1 MTPGAASARRAL
13 SCAGCGYDLRGRMVG
28 DKCPECGTAIEQL
41 APPWWNIRSLTRIE
55 RAALWAK
62 RASLALLL
70 AMLVI
75 GALQLMP
82 LMSLMSWSEGTVGG
96 YALALLLVL
105 LCGQVVTQVH
115 AVETVARQPI
125 GDGNRRRLR
134 AVNAVRVLV
143 GIAVAFVAAGQ
154 FSNAISLPS
163 GALIALWIS
172 ATILLA
178 GADFLAMNA
187 CNALMVEIRWSDTR
201 ANEALT
207 SIAAAMLFLAAAST
221 LMPFCGWLFAPF
233 LWFGGLAIAFRGLER
248 FARAGRLVLE
258 GRT

>member
-1 MTPGAASARRAL
+1 MTKGAAVARRAL
-13 SCAGCGYDLRGRMVG
+13 PCAGCGYDLRGRMVG
-28 DKCPECGTAIEQL
+28 DKCPECGTVIEQL

-62 RASLALLL
+62 RAALSLLL

-75 GALQLMP
+75 GALHLMR
-82 LMSLMSWSEGTVGG
+82 WSEGTVDG

-105 LCGQVVTQVH
+105 LCGQVVTQAH
-115 AVETVARQPI
+115 AVETVARQPVGEGI
-125 GDGNRRRLR
+125 RRRLR

-163 GALIALWIS
+163 GVLIALWIL

-221 LMPFCGWLFAPF
+221 LLPFCGWLFAPF

>member
-1 MTPGAASARRAL
+1 MTRGARQL
-13 SCAGCGYDLRGRMVG
+13 PCQCGYDLRGRMVG
-28 DKCPECGTAIEQL
+28 DKCPECGTVIEQL

-62 RASLALLL
+62 RAALSLLL

-75 GALQLMP
+75 GALHLMR
-82 LMSLMSWSEGTVGG
+82 WSEGTVDG

-105 LCGQVVTQVH
+105 LCGQVVTQAH

-125 GDGNRRRLR
+125 GEGNRRRLR
-134 AVNAVRVLV
+134 AANAVRVLV
-143 GIAVAFVAAGQ
+143 GIAVAFVAAGE
-154 FSNAISLPS
+154 FSNALSLPS
-163 GALIALWIS
+163 GALIALWVS
-172 ATILLA
+172 APILLA

-207 SIAAAMLFLAAAST
+207 SIAAAMLFLAAASA
-221 LMPFCGWLFAPF
+221 LLPFCGWMFAPF
-233 LWFGGLAIAFRGLER
+233 LWLGALAIAFRGLER
-248 FARAGRLVLE
+248 FARAGRLVLK

>member
-1 MTPGAASARRAL
+1 MTPGPSAARRAL
-13 SCAGCGYDLRGRMVG
+13 PCAGCGYDLRGRMVG
-28 DKCPECGTAIEQL
+28 DKCPECGTVIEQL

-62 RASLALLL
+62 RAVLALLL

-82 LMSLMSWSEGTVGG
+82 LMPWSEGTVDG
-96 YALALLLVL
+96 YALALLLIFV
-105 LCGQVVTQVH
+105 CGQVVTQVH

-125 GDGNRRRLR
+125 GEGNRRRLR

-143 GIAVAFVAAGQ
+143 GIAVAFVAVGE

-163 GALIALWIS
+163 GALIALWIL

-207 SIAAAMLFLAAAST
+207 SLAAAMLFLAAAST
-221 LMPFCGWLFAPF
+221 LLPVCGWLFAPF

>member
-1 MTPGAASARRAL
+1 MTRGARQL
-13 SCAGCGYDLRGRMVG
+13 PCQCGYDLRGRMVG
-28 DKCPECGTAIEQL
+28 DKCPECGTVIEQL

-62 RASLALLL
+62 RAALSLLL

-82 LMSLMSWSEGTVGG
+82 LMSLMSWSGDTVDG

-105 LCGQVVTQVH
+105 LCGQVVTQTH
-115 AVETVARQPI
+115 AVETVARQPV
-125 GDGNRRRLR
+125 GEGNRRRLR

-143 GIAVAFVAAGQ
+143 GIAVAFVAAGE
-154 FSNAISLPS
+154 FSNTLSLPS

-187 CNALMVEIRWSDTR
+187 CNALMVEIGWSDTR

-207 SIAAAMLFLAAAST
+207 SLAAAMIFLAAAST
-221 LMPFCGWLFAPF
+221 LVPFCGWLIAPF

-258 GRT
+258 GRA